1 MDLLSELQHA
11 EFKEAFD
18 EFDKD
23 GSGTIS
29 TKELLLVMRSIGQN
43 PTEDE
48 ILELVMES
56 DLNGDGTIDFEEFA
70 EMMKKKSSET
80 DQTEGLKEAFKIFDR
95 NKNGQIETVEL
106 KNVLNMMGQS
116 LTDEEFEMFWR
127 EADLNNDG
135 KLDYDEFIKIM
146 TSY

>member
-1 MDLLSELQHA
+1 MSIWQIVNTYSSSLSIFLQ
-11 EFKEAFD
+11 
-18 EFDKD
+18 D

-80 DQTEGLKEAFKIFDR
+80 DQTEVR
-95 NKNGQIETVEL
+95 
-106 KNVLNMMGQS
+106 
-116 LTDEEFEMFWR
+116 
-127 EADLNNDG
+127 
-135 KLDYDEFIKIM
+135 
-146 TSY
+146 

>member
-95 NKNGQIETVEL
+95 NKNGYIETVEL

>member
-29 TKELLLVMRSIGQN
+29 TKELLQVMRSIGQN

-56 DLNGDGTIDFEEFA
+56 DLNGDGTIDFQEFLT
-70 EMMKKKSSET
+70 MMKKKSSEA
-80 DQTEGLKEAFKIFDR
+80 DQTEELKMAFKMFDK
-95 NKNGQIETVEL
+95 NKDGYIDAKEL
-106 KNVLNMMGQS
+106 KIVTTTLGQR
-116 LTDEEFEMFWR
+116 LTNEEVEEFMSS
-127 EADLNNDG
+127 ADLDGDG
-135 KLDYDEFIKIM
+135 KLNYHEFVKIM
-146 TSY
+146 TSI